1 MKVLKIGGGCLNSSK
16 NIRNLPVILEKY
28 KNDDIV
34 IVISAFQKTTNFLE
48 KLIPSIDLRQN
59 NDKNKIDKNV
69 SDLIS
74 YHSNIIFE
82 LLDNR
87 FKVKDFYE
95 DLFSSL
101 SSDFKN
107 ILSFKKY
114 LYGIVISNKDDYNF
128 HYDQIVSIGEMLS
141 SKIISRYLF
150 DQNIEN
156 VFSDIRDTIITDS
169 SYRSGNV
176 DWVNTKKRAI
186 LNINKFPVV
195 TQGFIAGNINNQT
208 VTLGREGS
216 DYSAA
221 IIANVLNAE
230 EVILFKDVDGIYN
243 FDPKENDSAVKH
255 DFLSYK
261 DLYYIL
267 EQGCNVVHLKTIKPL
282 KDKNIILRIK
292 NYNNINQSGTVI
304 K

>member
-87 FKVKDFYE
+87 VKVEDFYE

-261 DLYYIL
+261 ALYYIL